1 MNTSFKVRISIINLC
16 IRGHPYIIY
25 IHKVLK
31 TVLAI
36 INSYN
41 IFYSVVLNILLSND
55 AAAVI

>member
-1 MNTSFKVRISIINLC
+1 MNTSFKVRINIINLC
-16 IRGHPYIIY
+16 IRGHSYVIY

-55 AAAVI
+55 ASVVI